1 MIIFSATLEGEPV
14 AKGRP
19 KFVVR
24 GTFATAYT
32 PKKTRD
38 YETLVREWATLL
50 YRNRPSEKALRV
62 TVDAYFEKAKSNKKK
77 YHTQKP
83 DADNMKSILDAL
95 NGIVYKDDCQ
105 IIELKVNKHW
115 ATKRPNVTV
124 LIEEIE

>member
-1 MIIFSATLEGEPV
+1 MIIFNASLETEPV

-24 GTFATAYT
+24 GKFATAYT

-38 YETLVREWATLL
+38 YEALVSEWARTI
-50 YRNRPSEKALRV
+50 YKKQPSEKALSV
-62 TVDAYFEKAKSNKKK
+62 TINANFTKAKSNKKK

-105 IIELKVNKHW
+105 IIRLLI
-115 ATKRPNVTV
+115 TKEWSTSGFIHVIV
-124 LIEEIE
+124 EEVE

>member
-1 MIIFSATLEGEPV
+1 MIIFDAINRNEPV

-38 YETLVREWATLL
+38 YESLISQWANAIYKGL
-50 YRNRPSEKALRV
+50 PSIKALEV
-62 TVDAYFEKAKSNKKK
+62 TIDVSFTKAKTNKKK

-105 IIELKVNKHW
+105 IVSLRINKHW
-115 ATKRPNVTV
+115 ATAQGFIHIVIK
-124 LIEEIE
+124 EIE

>member
-1 MIIFSATLEGEPV
+1 MIIFSASLEIEPV

-38 YETLVREWATLL
+38 YEALVSEWARSV
-50 YRNRPSEKALRV
+50 YNKQPSEKALSV
-62 TVDAYFEKAKSNKKK
+62 TLNAFFCKAKSNKKK

-83 DADNMKSILDAL
+83 DADNMKSVLDAL

-105 IIELKVNKHW
+105 IIELRINKHW
-115 ATKRPNVTV
+115 SDKGSIHVV
-124 LIEEIE
+124 VKEIE